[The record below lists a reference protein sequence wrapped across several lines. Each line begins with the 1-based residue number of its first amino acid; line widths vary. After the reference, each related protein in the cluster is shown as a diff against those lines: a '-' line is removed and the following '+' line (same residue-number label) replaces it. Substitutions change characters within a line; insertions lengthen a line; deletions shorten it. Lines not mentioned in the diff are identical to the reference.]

1 MQNELAHCGFAAI
14 VGRPNVGKSTLL
26 NRLVGQKLSI
36 TSRKPQTT
44 RCHLYGIKTNNDS
57 QIIYIDTPG
66 FQKKPASVFNRYMN
80 REIHNSLS
88 GAHVVIQVV
97 EAQAWTDMDSYIYN
111 IISKIDCPR
120 ILAINK
126 IDRLESKQ
134 DLLLFIHDL
143 AGKYIFNEFIPL
155 SARTGKN
162 TALLETG
169 IRNRLPAGPA
179 FFEDDSISDR
189 SEKFFASE
197 FIREKLTRSLGEEL
211 PYNIS
216 VTIDSFRHERKILRI
231 HATIWVA
238 NEGQK
243 KIVIG
248 KDGRVLKKA
257 GESARKDMETMFG
270 KKIFLETWVK
280 TRIKWTSD
288 TRALK
293 HFGYTSQ

>member
-1 MQNELAHCGFAAI
+1 MQDKLAHCGFAAI

-44 RCHLYGIKTNNDS
+44 RCHLAGIKTQKDS

-66 FQKKPASVFNRYMN
+66 FQKRPETVFNRYMN
-80 REIHNSLS
+80 REIYNSL
-88 GAHVVIQVV
+88 AEIDVVIQII
-97 EAQAWTDMDSYIYN
+97 EALNWTDVDRYIYN
-111 IISKIDCPR
+111 IIKKLHCPR

-126 IDRLESKQ
+126 IDRIKNKQ
-134 DLLLFIHDL
+134 LLLAFIHKL
-143 AGKYIFNEFIPL
+143 AGEYVYCEFIPL

-162 TALLETG
+162 TGLLEKN
-169 IRNRLPAGPA
+169 IRNLLPSGPA
-179 FFEDDSISDR
+179 VYEDDQVTDK

-216 VTIDSFRHERKILRI
+216 VMIDSFKHEKRILKI

-238 NEGQK
+238 NESQK

-248 KDGRVLKKA
+248 KNGHVLKKT
-257 GESARKDMETMFG
+257 GESARKDMERMFE
-270 KKIFLETWVK
+270 KKVFLETWVK
-280 TRIKWTSD
+280 TKDKWTNNPL
-288 TRALK
+288 ALK
-293 HFGYTSQ
+293 QFGYSD